1 MYASTDEVSSGKIL
15 SFNTKLM
22 YKCRKTLR
30 IQKVNKLKFG
40 QVILLD
46 CLPLTSEYRLYC
58 YGKTC
63 KKWLNIYHNN
73 LKIRLLALPV
83 G

>member
-1 MYASTDEVSSGKIL
+1 
-15 SFNTKLM
+15 M
-22 YKCRKTLR
+22 YKCQKTLR

-63 KKWLNIYHNN
+63 KKWPGIYHNN

>member
-63 KKWLNIYHNN
+63 KK
-73 LKIRLLALPV
+73 
-83 G
+83 